1 MPSTI
6 RSRLSL
12 FACLALALAT
22 STAATATARPPV
34 RILLVG
40 DSTMAPK
47 SGYGNAFC
55 ARWRPEVTCVNLGRG
70 GRSTKSYRV
79 EGIWDQDVMSR
90 LKTATAPDGTPY
102 AKTYVLMQFGHNDGS
117 PKPERHADVLWE
129 YPANLSA
136 YAKEVRASGATF
148 ILVTPLTMRNFVKGK
163 LLPDR
168 VAPYAAAMHNV
179 AIRDELPLIDL
190 FAESQKA
197 VQAMGLVKANHLLAG
212 GPIPQNVLD
221 SEAAGT
227 SVAPEKTSDAS
238 QSSGS
243 KQQRFDDTHLNQGT
257 GAAFFGAMVADLLV
271 ENQPELAAYRSDKD
285 KQALSPD
292 LQN

>member
-1 MPSTI
+1 MPVTI
-6 RSRLSL
+6 HPRGVA
-12 FACLALALAT
+12 FACLAF
-22 STAATATARPPV
+22 AAASAIAAPAAAPAPTVPPV
-34 RILLVG
+34 RIILVG

-47 SGYGNAFC
+47 SGYGDAFC
-55 ARWRPEVTCVNLGRG
+55 ARWRPEVSCINLGRG
-70 GRSTKSYRV
+70 GRSTKSYRA

-90 LKTATAPDGTPY
+90 LKAASAPDGTPY

-129 YPANLSA
+129 YPANLSG

-190 FAESQKA
+190 FVESQKA
-197 VQAMGLVKANHLLAG
+197 VQDMGLAKANHLLAG
-212 GPIPQNVLD
+212 GPIPKNVLD
-221 SEAAGT
+221 SEASGT
-227 SVAPEKTSDAS
+227 SVAPERTSDAS
-238 QSSGS
+238 QSAG
-243 KQQRFDDTHLNQGT
+243 KEQQRFDDTHLNQGS
-257 GAAFFGAMVADLLV
+257 GAAFFGSMVAGLLV
-271 ENQPELAAYRSDKD
+271 GSQPELAAYRIDKD
-285 KQALSPD
+285 KQ
-292 LQN
+292 

>member
-6 RSRLSL
+6 GSRRSLL
-12 FACLALALAT
+12 ACLALAAAAGG
-22 STAATATARPPV
+22 TAAFAATPAPARPPI
-34 RILLVG
+34 RIILVG

-79 EGIWDQDVMSR
+79 EGIWDQDVMSK

-129 YPANLSA
+129 YPANLSG
-136 YAKEVRASGATF
+136 YAKEVRATGATF

-168 VAPYAAAMHNV
+168 VAPYAASMHNV

-197 VQAMGLVKANHLLAG
+197 VQDMGLVKANHLLAG
-212 GPIPQNVLD
+212 GPIPKNVLD
-221 SEAAGT
+221 SEGSGT

-238 QSSGS
+238 QSAGND
-243 KQQRFDDTHLNQGT
+243 QQRFDDTHLNQGT
-257 GAAFFGAMVADLLV
+257 GGAFFGAMVAELLV
-271 ENQPELAAYRSDKD
+271 RNQPELAGYRIDNDK
-285 KQALSPD
+285 
-292 LQN
+292 